1 MSEKKIPAIRFKGFM
16 DDWVQ
21 HKLRDVFVSLQNNTL
36 SRAELN
42 DSHGAALDIHYGDVL
57 IKFPECLNVKYEQI
71 PFIQETSTADKYK
84 SSLLQNGD
92 IILADTAEDDTVGRC
107 TEITGITKEK
117 VLSGLHTIP
126 YRPQINFA
134 TGFLGFYMNSVAY
147 RKQLLPLM
155 QGIKVTSLSKN
166 SMQGTDIKFPKD
178 LHEQADIGQSFLRLD
193 NLIAIHQRKLTKLKL
208 LKKSMLTKMFPKDGA
223 RVPEIRFLG
232 FQGDWKQRKLR
243 NITSKIGSGKTPS
256 GGAETY
262 VRTGTPLIRSQNIHD
277 DMVDLS
283 DVVFIDDETN
293 KSMETSVVATN
304 DVLLNITGAS
314 IGRSAVYKENEP
326 ANVNQ
331 HVCIIRLVTGYYSN
345 FVQLHISSSNGQN
358 QIDSSQAGGARE
370 GLNFQQIGKFEF
382 FFPSYKEQ
390 VKVGEYFIELNS
402 LITLQQRK
410 LSKLQQIKQA
420 MLSKLFV

>member
-71 PFIQETSTADKYK
+71 PFIQETSIVDKYK

-126 YRPQINFA
+126 YRPQISFA

-193 NLIAIHQRKLTKLKL
+193 NLIAIHQRKLTKFQL

-223 RVPEIRFLG
+223 RVPEIRFQG
-232 FQGDWKQRKLR
+232 FHGDWEQH
-243 NITSKIGSGKTPS
+243 KIGSLTNVLSASRVHKEEWTKDGVPFF
-256 GGAETY
+256 
-262 VRTGTPLIRSQNIHD
+262 RS
-277 DMVDLS
+277 S
-283 DVVFIDDETN
+283 DVI
-293 KSMETSVVATN
+293 
-304 DVLLNITGAS
+304 
-314 IGRSAVYKENEP
+314 SAFKGKENEKAFISFKLYAQLIKSSGKLEKNDILITGGGSIGIP
-326 ANVNQ
+326 YIVPDNKPLYSKDADLIWIKCSNKFDSKFLYTYFISEQFRDYLN
-331 HVCIIRLVTGYYSN
+331 CISHTGT
-345 FVQLHISSSNGQN
+345 ISHYT
-358 QIDSSQAGGARE
+358 I
-370 GLNFQQIGKFEF
+370 
-382 FFPSYKEQ
+382 EQ
-390 VKVGEYFIELNS
+390 VKETPIYLPSIMEQKKIGEIFKNLCFIIGIYHS
-402 LITLQQRK
+402 K